1 MRAWAVGRIDI
12 DCVKI
17 KLLIHLSMLNLKAVK
32 DTLLIHKQRL
42 SLKYGLK
49 SLGIF
54 GSYVRNQQTDESDL
68 DILVEFDKPIGVEFI
83 DLADELEQLLLVKI
97 DLVSKKGI
105 KDKYLKLIEKE
116 LEYV

>member
-1 MRAWAVGRIDI
+1 MRARAVCRVDG

-42 SLKYGLK
+42 RLKYGLK

-54 GSYVRNQQTDESDL
+54 GSYARNQQTDESDL

-83 DLADELEQLLLVKI
+83 DLADELEQLLRVKV

-105 KDKYLKLIEKE
+105 KEKYLKSIEKE